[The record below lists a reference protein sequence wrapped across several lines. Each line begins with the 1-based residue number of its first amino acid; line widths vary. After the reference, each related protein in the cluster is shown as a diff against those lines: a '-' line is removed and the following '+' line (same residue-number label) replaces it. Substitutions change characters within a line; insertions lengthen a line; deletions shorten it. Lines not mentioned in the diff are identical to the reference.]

1 MMFPTFS
8 LWLQIIRKN
17 LLSIL
22 LLFAVYVVMS
32 FVLWAMY
39 FSGEKYLFIDDF
51 AERVGYGIGR
61 KLHNHIFNLI
71 NTPILCNKIEW
82 PILLGVLGCGIYY
95 VTFGVNFIGIFVKS
109 RMSHSLLLFIWKH
122 ISIQNKRSKLLGYAV
137 GQVII
142 CFFSQEQI
150 FYFGQ
155 WEFLVKF
162 LCRHYLLNSIY
173 IG

>member
-71 NTPILCNKIEW
+71 NN
-82 PILLGVLGCGIYY
+82 
-95 VTFGVNFIGIFVKS
+95 IF
-109 RMSHSLLLFIWKH
+109 
-122 ISIQNKRSKLLGYAV
+122 
-137 GQVII
+137 QVI
-142 CFFSQEQI
+142 
-150 FYFGQ
+150 
-155 WEFLVKF
+155 
-162 LCRHYLLNSIY
+162 
-173 IG
+173 